1 MKEMEYD
8 VVVVGGGPGGSTAAR
23 YAAENGASVLMIE
36 KRQEIGSPVRCGEGI
51 SLDWLKKY
59 GIKKD
64 PRWLIHEIDGGRV
77 ISPSGY
83 KLDINARMAGN
94 EVGATIRRDFFDQ
107 TLAEMAADA
116 GADIMV
122 KTSAR
127 GLIREGD
134 RFTGIKAVCNGEE
147 CLIKSKA
154 IIGAD
159 GYESQVGRWA
169 GLKTLLKPE
178 DIATNLQYHMVGI
191 DIDPN
196 FSEFYLGSLAKGGGY
211 AWIFPKGEDSANV
224 GIGVTLNLI
233 KEGGHPKRLLE
244 KFIDRMP
251 GLKKGK
257 VIEVV
262 AGAVSVS
269 APADKTVK
277 DNLML
282 VGDAARMADAITGG
296 GIRNAVRSGA
306 IAGEAAA
313 KAVQSGNL
321 EDFMEYE
328 KRWRSEFEDELFR
341 DWMAKNKLMTLSDED
356 FDILISTLSDTNIEN
371 LSVYEILEVIQEK
384 MPDLVADFM
393 NFM

>member
-1 MKEMEYD
+1 
-8 VVVVGGGPGGSTAAR
+8 
-23 YAAENGASVLMIE
+23 MIE

-51 SLDWLKKY
+51 SLEWISDY
-59 GIKKD
+59 GIEKD
-64 PRWLIHEIDGGRV
+64 DRWLIHEVDGARI
-77 ISPSGY
+77 ISPGGHR
-83 KLDINARMAGN
+83 LDINPRMAGN

-122 KTSAR
+122 KTYATE
-127 GLIREGD
+127 LIREGD
-134 RFTGIKAVCNGEE
+134 RFTGIKARCNGED
-147 CLIKSKA
+147 CIIRAKA

-159 GYESQVGRWA
+159 GFESQIARWA
-169 GLKTLLKPE
+169 GLSTVLKQE

-191 DIDPN
+191 DIDPK

-224 GIGVTLNLI
+224 GIGVTLNMI

-244 KFIDRMP
+244 KFIDKNP

-262 AGAVSVS
+262 AGVVSVS

-277 DNLML
+277 DNLMI

-296 GIRNAVRSGA
+296 GIKNAVRSGA
-306 IAGEAAA
+306 IAGEVAA
-313 KAVQSGNL
+313 KSIQSGNL
-321 EDFMEYE
+321 DDFMDYE

-341 DWMAKNKLMTLSDED
+341 DWMAKNKMMTLSDED
-356 FDILISTLSDTNIEN
+356 FDILISTLAESNIEN
-371 LSVYEILEVIQEK
+371 LSVYEILEVIQDRL
-384 MPDLVADFM
+384 PHLVEELMSFM
-393 NFM
+393 